1 MEKEKEINSLLSG
14 RYIRRFRLPEILGVS
29 MPTVD
34 RWVKNGIL
42 PRPVK
47 LSDNVTA
54 FDAQDINR
62 WLQERRK
69 AN

>member
-1 MEKEKEINSLLSG
+1 MENEKEINSLLSG

-54 FDAQDINR
+54 FDAQEINR

>member
-1 MEKEKEINSLLSG
+1 MEKENEINSLLSG

-54 FDAQDINR
+54 FDAQEINR

>member
-34 RWVKNGIL
+34 RWVKNGML

-54 FDAQDINR
+54 FYAQEINR

>member
-54 FDAQDINR
+54 FDAQEINL

>member
-54 FDAQDINR
+54 FDAQEINR

>member
-47 LSDNVTA
+47 LSYNVTA
-54 FDAQDINR
+54 FDAQEINR

>member
-1 MEKEKEINSLLSG
+1 MEKEKEINYLLSG

-54 FDAQDINR
+54 FDAQEINR

>member
-14 RYIRRFRLPEILGVS
+14 RYIRRFRLPDILGVS

-54 FDAQDINR
+54 FDAQEINR
-62 WLQERRK
+62 WLQDRRK